1 MNKKRLS
8 VVMAGAMLASSVAPV
23 LAAETMPMD
32 QRGLVLDAVR
42 KLMKENLLEGNRD
55 YVDESAVG
63 FTIVEKGK
71 SDKDINGKVLNLKNS
86 LADLAELK
94 KAYSKDMTVRVY
106 KKATRL
112 NDAGKLTDEA
122 ANNGETIGKE
132 STYKDVN
139 ALNGIEKTIK
149 DAVTAG
155 NKFVERAEW
164 VTKDASGQAKKEDGM
179 KVILNAVEDPNA
191 SEPVKKV
198 VILKVGDKV
207 LDFDAPIDSK
217 GYKLDAKNKDDVQK
231 FDHFAVK
238 VDKVLSTSTDKLEGI
253 ELLNEIDLVGEAS
266 NSDAIMVSDLY
277 DGLMLTDKGVELLD
291 ALKSDKVNDHKKLD
305 VELKT
310 GLSLLPG
317 IYGFNI
323 EVKDYDKLDKN
334 GDPTVRTITVR
345 GTNEKDSK
353 MLANWLTNKDF
364 TVGKLSGTNRFD
376 TAVKIAKE
384 QASITEV
391 AKGGHIVLVNGEALV
406 DGLAA
411 APLADS
417 LVNGAGAAPILL
429 TKNNSIPKE
438 TLSYLKDLVAAQ
450 KINELNQIHINIV
463 GGEAV
468 VSKEI
473 VETLEGI
480 GFDVVRYGGDNREET
495 SIEVF
500 DAINE
505 PGRDKIYLV
514 GADGE
519 ADAMSISP
527 KAADNGTI
535 IVSKRG
541 GLSKVALRAIEKAK
555 QDVIIVG
562 GETLVSAADEAK
574 LKEIAEKNG
583 KKVERV
589 AGKNRKATNA
599 AIIEKYYNFGSKAVV
614 VAKDGQSN
622 KMDLVDALTVANL
635 ATQLEAPI
643 VLATDKLSN
652 EQLNQ
657 VNLKA
662 ANANRLYQI
671 GGGVSRPVMEKLAE
685 LLELPKEF

>member
-1 MNKKRLS
+1 MNKKKLS
-8 VVMAGAMLASSVAPV
+8 VVMAGAMLATSVAPV

-42 KLMKENLLEGNRD
+42 KLMKENLLEGNHD
-55 YVDESAVG
+55 YNPSKPVSAVG
-63 FTIVEKGK
+63 FTAVEKGK

-86 LADLAELK
+86 LSDLDELK
-94 KAYSKDMTVRVY
+94 DGYAKDMTIRVY
-106 KKATRL
+106 KKETRL
-112 NDAGKLTDEA
+112 NEKGKLTDEVKVGTVIT
-122 ANNGETIGKE
+122 GEE
-132 STYKDVN
+132 RVYKTVGE
-139 ALNGIEKTIK
+139 LNDIENKIK
-149 DAVTAG
+149 N
-155 NKFVERAEW
+155 NKFIERAEW
-164 VTKDASGQAKKEDGM
+164 VTKDDKGQAKKEDGM

-198 VILKVGDKV
+198 IILKLGDKV
-207 LDFDAPIDSK
+207 LDFTKPVDAN
-217 GYKLDAKNKDDVQK
+217 GYELDITKESDVQK
-231 FDHFAVK
+231 FDHFKTFVE
-238 VDKVLSTSTDKLEGI
+238 DKVATNTDKLKGI

-291 ALKSDKVNDHKKLD
+291 ALKSDKVNDTKKLD

-310 GLSLLPG
+310 RLSLLPG

-334 GDPTVRTITVR
+334 GNPTVRTITVR
-345 GTNEKDSK
+345 GTNEKDAK
-353 MLANWLTNKDF
+353 VLVNWLTNKDF

-519 ADAMSISP
+519 ADAMSIAP

-574 LKEIAEKNG
+574 LKEIAEKNA

-599 AIIEKYYNFGSKAVV
+599 AIIEKYYNFSSKAVV

-685 LLELPKEF
+685 LLGLPKEF